1 MTFLFKGMSIPDH
14 MFIKAFGDHRLFSTR
29 EREDI
34 IRAHLDRHYEGHERE
49 EWLMGMLMSDD
60 PLRSIAPEI
69 SFDMEAEWNRYHTE
83 VQRDL
88 LFYRGEE

>member
-1 MTFLFKGMSIPDH
+1 MTFLFKGTSIPDR
-14 MFIKAFGDHRLFSTR
+14 MFIKAFGDLLSPR

-49 EWLMGMLMSDD
+49 EWLIGMLMTSD
-60 PLRSIAPEI
+60 PLGDVAEEI
-69 SFDMEAEWNRYHTE
+69 SSAMVAEWNRYHTE
-83 VQRDL
+83 VQADV